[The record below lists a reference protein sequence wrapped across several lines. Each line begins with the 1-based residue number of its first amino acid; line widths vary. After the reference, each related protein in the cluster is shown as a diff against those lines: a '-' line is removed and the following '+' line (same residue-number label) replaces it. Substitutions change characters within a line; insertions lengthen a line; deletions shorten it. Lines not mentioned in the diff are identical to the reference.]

1 MVEKDCFMAS
11 LDIKDAYY
19 SVPVDECL
27 QKYLKFMWKEQLYQF
42 CVFADG
48 FQSY

>member
-1 MVEKDCFMAS
+1 MVEKNCFMAS

-27 QKYLKFMWKEQLYQF
+27 QYLKFMWKEQLYQF